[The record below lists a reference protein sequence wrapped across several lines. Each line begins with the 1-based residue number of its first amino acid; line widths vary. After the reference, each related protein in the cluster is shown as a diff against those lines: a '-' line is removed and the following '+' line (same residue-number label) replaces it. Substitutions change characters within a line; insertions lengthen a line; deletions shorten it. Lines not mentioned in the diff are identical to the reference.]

1 MYCMPYYLFCRF
13 SSVQHS
19 RKHSSTRHYSH
30 FPLCTGRRNMVSID
44 FVSSENYTTCIIYI
58 HTHTHTHIYIHTHI
72 YTPSRLSHVWLFV
85 TSWTEAHQTPLSMGF
100 SWQEYWSGLP
110 YTYTHTHTHENILY
124 IKTLK
129 NVLVCILFKENITV

>member
-44 FVSSENYTTCIIYI
+44 FVSSENYTTCIIYTHTHTYIYIYAHTHIHTQSPQPCLTLCDLMNWSPPDSSVHGILLARILEWVAIYI
-58 HTHTHTHIYIHTHI
+58 HTHTHTWKYIIYQN
-72 YTPSRLSHVWLFV
+72 
-85 TSWTEAHQTPLSMGF
+85 TEKCAC
-100 SWQEYWSGLP
+100 
-110 YTYTHTHTHENILY
+110 LY
-124 IKTLK
+124 PI
-129 NVLVCILFKENITV
+129 